1 MVECQRKRHL
11 LQHQGNSATSYGQYG
26 ITINHSR
33 YLKNSGNR
41 NKLRRENTRN
51 KYGLAIA
58 MNPFTLNSGKETYY
72 RMLFP
77 LKEMFLQ

>member
-1 MVECQRKRHL
+1 MECLRKRNL
-11 LQHQGNSATSYGQYG
+11 LQHQESSVTSYGQYG
-26 ITINHSR
+26 ITINNLR
-33 YLKNSGNR
+33 YLKNSGNG
-41 NKLRRENTRN
+41 NKLKKGNTRN
-51 KYGLAIA
+51 RYRSAVA